1 MWLHK
6 PSQANVNTTQRFLND
21 GFGNVV
27 IKFASFEISTER
39 KYWKVVYI
47 SGYIYEKFRGNVIIR
62 SFVTTNWTSYRL
74 H

>member
-6 PSQANVNTTQRFLND
+6 PRQANVNTTQRFLTD

-27 IKFASFEISTER
+27 INFASFEISTER

-47 SGYIYEKFRGNVIIR
+47 AGYI
-62 SFVTTNWTSYRL
+62 
-74 H
+74 

>member
-6 PSQANVNTTQRFLND
+6 PTLPSQANVNTTQRFLND

-47 SGYIYEKFRGNVIIR
+47 SGYI
-62 SFVTTNWTSYRL
+62 
-74 H
+74 